1 MQKRSID
8 KVVNALLGQIEKFPE
23 RLFLTSS
30 IELEKTWNEYG
41 LAEFYPTICT
51 KKESK
56 KMNPKILRLF
66 QKRLDKVQQI
76 IDNYTE
82 MGYYN
87 EVDSLERVIVKEEK
101 RASINNSKTEDSDDN
116 LSADMDAI

>member
-1 MQKRSID
+1 MQKTSID
-8 KVVNALLGQIEKFPE
+8 KVVNALLGQIEEFPE

-51 KKESK
+51 KKENK

-116 LSADMDAI
+116 LSGDMDAI

>member
-1 MQKRSID
+1 
-8 KVVNALLGQIEKFPE
+8 
-23 RLFLTSS
+23 
-30 IELEKTWNEYG
+30 
-41 LAEFYPTICT
+41 
-51 KKESK
+51 
-56 KMNPKILRLF
+56 
-66 QKRLDKVQQI
+66 
-76 IDNYTE
+76 